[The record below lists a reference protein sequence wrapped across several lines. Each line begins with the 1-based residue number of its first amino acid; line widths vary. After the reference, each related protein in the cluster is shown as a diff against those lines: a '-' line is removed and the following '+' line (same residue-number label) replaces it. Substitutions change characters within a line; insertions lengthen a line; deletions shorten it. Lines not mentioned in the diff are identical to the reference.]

1 MHHDVLGQAVHK
13 VAALDL
19 HGQLRVQHIGRAD
32 LDLDLLGSA
41 LTDEQVVLA
50 LDEGDDGLIEHITG
64 HAYAAGGHDA
74 AQRDDGDLRRA
85 AADIHDHTAGGLADG
100 QACTDGS
107 SHGLL
112 NHRHLTGTG
121 LQGSF
126 AHSAALHLGNAGGDA
141 DDHPGTG
148 EHTVAAGL
156 FEEVLQHI
164 CGDVEISDDAVLQG
178 THRHDAAGGTADDS
192 LCLAAHAAH
201 LIGLGVHRHDRGLAH
216 DDALA
221 LHVDQSIGST
231 QINANVL

>member
-13 VAALDL
+13 VAPLDL
-19 HGQLRVQHIGRAD
+19 HGQLRVQCIGGAD
-32 LDLDLLGSA
+32 LDLDLLGGA

-50 LDEGDDGLIEHITG
+50 LNESNDGLIEHITS
-64 HAYAAGGHDA
+64 HAHTAGSYDT
-74 AQRDDGDLRRA
+74 AQRDDCDLRRA
-85 AADIHDHTAGGLADG
+85 AADIHDHAAGGLADG

-107 SHGLL
+107 SHGLF
-112 NHRHLTGTG
+112 NDRHLTGTG
-121 LQGSF
+121 LQGSL
-126 AHSAALHLGNAGGDA
+126 AHCAALHLGNTGGDA

-148 EHTVAAGL
+148 EHAIAAGL

-178 THRHDAAGGTADDS
+178 THRHDTAGGTADDS
-192 LCLAAHAAH
+192 LCLATHAAH
-201 LIGLGVHRHDRGLAH
+201 LVGLGVHRHDRGLTH

>member
-1 MHHDVLGQAVHK
+1 MHHDVLGQTVYK

-19 HGQLRVQHIGRAD
+19 HGQLRIQCIGRAD
-32 LDLDLLGSA
+32 LDLDLLGSP

-64 HAYAAGGHDA
+64 HAHAAGSHDA

-85 AADIHDHTAGGLADG
+85 AADIHDHAAGGLADG

-107 SHGLL
+107 CHGLL
-112 NHRHLTGTG
+112 NDRHLTGTS
-121 LQGSF
+121 LQGSL
-126 AHSAALHLGNAGGDA
+126 AHSAALHLGNAGGNA
-141 DDHPGTG
+141 DDHPGTR

-164 CGDVEISDDAVLQG
+164 GGDVEIGDDAVLQG